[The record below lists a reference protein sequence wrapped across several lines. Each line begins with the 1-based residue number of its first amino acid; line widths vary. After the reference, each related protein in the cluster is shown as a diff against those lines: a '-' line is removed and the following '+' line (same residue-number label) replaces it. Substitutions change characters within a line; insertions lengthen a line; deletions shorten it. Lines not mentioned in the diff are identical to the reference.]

1 MIESSFVIL
10 IRETVSFDCFRNY
23 GRSPAQEPGDIFKGS
38 ALIQFV
44 FAIDTVFESKKFLVT
59 GNIFTHHVPPS
70 TAVRRRDI
78 HAMGEVEV
86 KISF

>member
-1 MIESSFVIL
+1 M
-10 IRETVSFDCFRNY
+10 SFDCFRNY

-38 ALIQFV
+38 ALIQFI

-59 GNIFTHHVPPS
+59 GNIFTHHVPSS

-78 HAMGEVEV
+78 HTMGEVEV